1 LALGQQQGIESATV
15 SRLIPQVKALEQ
27 QLNAKPAETF
37 MERLAVIQQTPE
49 LRSAVTETMTGE
61 AKFQPLFRGLLDPSS
76 QISGGLKE
84 AATTVTTNVDAF
96 NQVAASTVETPQAR
110 VVEAANIA
118 GTAMAI
124 QQATDT
130 EGQVRAAVGQIFTD
144 AMRNTSVDMLTGL
157 GSVGTRITSPLQR
170 TFDSQTGFGQNQ
182 IQELQQRI
190 EYLQNVNAPPAQIE
204 TASAAIEAI
213 NKLLVLPERLEALKT
228 NGENVAGFLQR
239 QNEIMEQTNIL
250 LQQSMEQN
258 VGRNAPNN
266 LRSMLNQE

>member
-1 LALGQQQGIESATV
+1 
-15 SRLIPQVKALEQ
+15 
-27 QLNAKPAETF
+27 

-84 AATTVTTNVDAF
+84 AAGTVTTNVDAF
-96 NQVAASTVETPQAR
+96 NQVAKSTVETPQAR

-130 EGQVRAAVGQIFTD
+130 EGQVRAAVGKIFTD
-144 AMRNTSVDMLTGL
+144 AMGATSTDLLTGL
-157 GSVGTRITSPLQR
+157 GSIGSSYVTSPLSRSMVAQ
-170 TFDSQTGFGQNQ
+170 SEYGVEQ
-182 IQELQQRI
+182 ISDLQDRI
-190 EYLQNVNAPPAQIE
+190 TYLQMTNAPSAQIE

-213 NKLLVLPERLEALKT
+213 NKLLVLPERLEALKA
-228 NGENVAGFLQR
+228 NGDNVAGFLQR